1 MSRAPTPRHRI
12 KRTTVDLDLDE
23 LQAARSVL
31 GTETT
36 KDTIN
41 TALREVRRRAA
52 LSHAAALIRRGGLDI
67 LEPEELVALRQSRL
81 TR

>member
-1 MSRAPTPRHRI
+1 MDRTSSTRHRI

-23 LQAARSVL
+23 LQAARAVL

-41 TALREVRRRAA
+41 AALREVRRGAS

-67 LEPEELVALRQSRL
+67 IEPEELAALRQSRL
-81 TR
+81 TH

>member
-1 MSRAPTPRHRI
+1 MDRTAGTRHTI

-23 LQAARSVL
+23 LRSARAIL

-52 LSHAAALIRRGGLDI
+52 LSHAAALIRQGGLDI
-67 LEPEELVALRQSRL
+67 IEPEELAGLRQSRL
-81 TR
+81 SD